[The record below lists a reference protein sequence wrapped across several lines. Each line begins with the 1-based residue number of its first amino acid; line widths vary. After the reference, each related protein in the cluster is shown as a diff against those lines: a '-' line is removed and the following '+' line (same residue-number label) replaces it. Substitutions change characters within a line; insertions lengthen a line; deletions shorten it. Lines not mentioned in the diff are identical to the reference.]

1 MRSASVRVVAALAL
15 CGSWS
20 LTACAQSPLGP
31 VTGEVSFH
39 TRSADL
45 GLGYTWGTGVLT
57 YGGRTYPFSVKGAS
71 AAAVGYSSGDSV
83 GKVYNL
89 QRIEDFQ
96 GTFWALSGEATVGRG
111 VSGVLM
117 ENDNGVR
124 IRLDY
129 TRSGA
134 RFAASPSRLTVRLLK
149 PSKPATE
156 SAHPAPGAHS

>member
-45 GLGYTWGTGVLT
+45 GLGYTWGNGVLT
-57 YGGRTYPFSVKGAS
+57 YGGRTYPFSVKEHPPQPLGIPRVIAS
-71 AAAVGYSSGDSV
+71 AR
-83 GKVYNL
+83 YNL

-134 RFAASPSRLTVRLLK
+134 RFAASPSRLTVHLLK
-149 PSKPATE
+149 PAKTLTDATHSAPA
-156 SAHPAPGAHS
+156 AH